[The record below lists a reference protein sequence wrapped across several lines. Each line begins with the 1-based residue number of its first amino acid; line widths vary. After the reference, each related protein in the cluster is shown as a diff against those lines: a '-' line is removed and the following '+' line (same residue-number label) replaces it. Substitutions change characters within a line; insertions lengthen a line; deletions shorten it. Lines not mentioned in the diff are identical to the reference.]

1 MRNSVVAVLTRDA
14 TAQVAGS
21 HQGGQAPPHRLGE
34 GGGTQGPLHGAPGK
48 PCGVLGAPI
57 GEGGGGSDTAMA
69 PCPPWSLAK
78 VFAKLKVK
86 VFEKLKVFE
95 VFEKLMAQGL

>member
-21 HQGGQAPPHRLGE
+21 HQGGQAPPHRL
-34 GGGTQGPLHGAPGK
+34 
-48 PCGVLGAPI
+48 